1 MIDTFDLID
10 QIFDWKDDD
19 HRSTV
24 DPVDEVLIFGSR
36 RPPGFGRDLLI
47 NQYFTGLMAASHPL
61 VGPAIRE
68 SRLRTPSLRPLLFMN
83 RRQQRRA
90 VRRPPYRDLVVANGL
105 LDECNKIARD
115 RPEEAERCAVLAE
128 WIANQPW
135 PDEPERAATVL
146 LNALLCQAKVHHLH
160 GDWKKAELRF
170 AAAYGLLRGRVTHD
184 AHSTFCRKLSQL
196 RADQGRY
203 DEAIL
208 LKIYE
213 MQIDCA
219 LWGLDQPRA
228 HWLCGLAVLALKQN
242 DPGRALS
249 ILTRLVLDQE
259 SDPAFESVD
268 REVDVFRA
276 ICMAAIGDADTA
288 RRLMAETQPEWRLI
302 IDRKKVI
309 AFEWLECRIAT
320 HLGDLDRAIPR
331 LEAIR
336 RWLFSEGGHLAEI
349 CLISI
354 DLALAHAKRGQA
366 AERLPGLL
374 SDIAE
379 ILEAGEKPWALG
391 SLGRFRE
398 ALEHGQDPAAAAR
411 EAAEIV
417 HRREMPRKRLAAR
430 GYRSRP

>member
-1 MIDTFDLID
+1 MIDAFDLID
-10 QIFDWKDDD
+10 QIFDWRDDD
-19 HRSTV
+19 HKSTV
-24 DPVDEVLIFGSR
+24 DPVDELLIFGSR

-47 NQYFTGLMAASHPL
+47 NQYFSGLMAASHPL

-68 SRLRTPSLRPLLFMN
+68 SRLRTPGLRPLLFMN

-90 VRRPPYRDLVVANGL
+90 VRRPPYRDLDVANGL

-115 RPEEAERCAVLAE
+115 RPEEAERCALLAE

-135 PDEPERAATVL
+135 PDEPERAASVL
-146 LNALLCQAKVHHLH
+146 LSALFCQAKVHHLH

-170 AAAYGLLRGRVTHD
+170 AAAYGLLRGRATHH
-184 AHSTFCRKLSQL
+184 AHATFCRKLSKL

-213 MQIDCA
+213 MQIDCE
-219 LWGLDQPRA
+219 LWRLDRPLA
-228 HWLCGLAVLALKQN
+228 DGLCGLAVLALKQN

-249 ILTRLVLDQE
+249 ILTRLVLGQE
-259 SDPAFESVD
+259 NDPVFESID
-268 REVDVFRA
+268 REVDVLRA
-276 ICMAAIGDADTA
+276 VCMAAVGDADTA
-288 RRLMAETQPEWRLI
+288 RRLMAETQPKWRMI
-302 IDRKKVI
+302 IDRQKVI
-309 AFEWLECRIAT
+309 LYEWLECQIAT

-336 RWLFSEGGHLAEI
+336 RWLLSEGGTLDEI

-374 SDIAE
+374 SDIAG
-379 ILEAGEKPWALG
+379 IPGAGEKPWALG

-398 ALEHGQDPAAAAR
+398 ALDRGQDPAAAAR

-417 HRREMPRKRLAAR
+417 HRRKMPRKKLVAR
-430 GYRSRP
+430 RYRTRP

>member
-1 MIDTFDLID
+1 
-10 QIFDWKDDD
+10 
-19 HRSTV
+19 
-24 DPVDEVLIFGSR
+24 
-36 RPPGFGRDLLI
+36 
-47 NQYFTGLMAASHPL
+47 
-61 VGPAIRE
+61 
-68 SRLRTPSLRPLLFMN
+68 MN

-90 VRRPPYRDLVVANGL
+90 VRRPPYRDLIVASGL

-115 RPEEAERCAVLAE
+115 RPEEAERCALLAE

-135 PDEPERAATVL
+135 PDEPEWAATVL
-146 LNALLCQAKVHHLH
+146 LNALLCQAKVHHLKR
-160 GDWKKAELRF
+160 DWKKAELRF
-170 AAAYGLLRGRVTHD
+170 AAAFGLLRGRATHH

-213 MQIDCA
+213 IQIDCA
-219 LWGLDQPRA
+219 LWGRDRPLA
-228 HWLCGLAVLALKQN
+228 NELCGLAVLALRQN

-259 SDPAFESVD
+259 DDPVFESVD

-276 ICMAAIGDADTA
+276 VCMAAIGDADTA
-288 RRLMAETQPEWRLI
+288 RRLMAKTQPEWRII

-336 RWLFSEGGHLAEI
+336 RWLLSEGGQLAEI

-379 ILEAGEKPWALG
+379 IPGAGEKPWALG

-398 ALEHGQDPAAAAR
+398 ALERGKDPATAAR
-411 EAAEIV
+411 EAVEIV
-417 HRREMPRKRLAAR
+417 HRCEMPRKRLAAR
-430 GYRSRP
+430 R